1 MLVCVLVYLR
11 VCLCGCEWVDVF
23 VNVDMNAGVCV
34 YLYKLVY
41 RYVCNMCDGD
51 IPYKSINV
59 TLVHVYGCMQV

>member
-1 MLVCVLVYLR
+1 MP
-11 VCLCGCEWVDVF
+11 
-23 VNVDMNAGVCV
+23 VCV

-59 TLVHVYGCMQV
+59 TLVHVYGCYAGLNACHLKYM